1 MLKRKSKRVLSIVLA
16 VAMIIGLFPIAAFA
30 EGVDGTTA
38 SDNTIALPTASND
51 TIFANGTPITITE
64 TAPEPG
70 ELVSLTNLKETG
82 ADAYVSW
89 QDNGTTKYVGVS
101 RDITVV
107 GGKYADGNAVSVP
120 STSITMTG
128 GTVNNIYGGNWGI
141 RDNVSTHTSIVTGDV
156 TMNFSDGAV
165 VLNLLHGGGAFNTNV
180 QGTVYM
186 KFNNVKNMNE
196 KSKGIWPYINGG
208 VYGNGSEGSRDIANG
223 KMNTNAV
230 VNNVEINA
238 TNSNLYLLGAGG
250 SGSTKVKN
258 GKVTLNNC
266 TLTSLYLSGINGEV
280 ENSTITAE
288 GCTITDFAATNR
300 GFVGTGEVSFINSTI
315 TDFRTGATEG
325 CFASD
330 SGTPDGSGVTQSVTY
345 HIDSNTTIKNSL
357 MTPYI
362 TREKGGTF
370 QNTFKNV
377 TIDSEKPLK
386 MAISDFQYD
395 ENLYQKSFSVPE
407 DSTLTLNNVQLS
419 IADNNTLENI
429 GTIKMDNTSSITIPP
444 GATLKNAGTING
456 TVTGQIDQYVAR
468 VNGVGYDTLEEAIE
482 AAAPGGTITLVKNVE
497 IADQISLP
505 ANATLDGAGH
515 TLTYTGGSAD
525 SPTSQGFL
533 NTINDNVTIKNVT
546 IEAPYIKHAV
556 QFYRTEGGTLDNVTI
571 NGAAWTA
578 VLVNG
583 STGINIVDCDLNPAA
598 TAYANIDFSMGSSVT
613 TVPSMTVN
621 NVSFNYDK
629 PAVWVDNETLNKVK
643 GADSSMANDEAIKAV
658 TDKITYTSPTGGS
671 LNIVFGLNADN
682 SETTTVREEST
693 YQPPYTGKYSY
704 EIFTK
709 VGENG
714 TISVDRYATEGDDV
728 TITVSPDEA
737 YLLDELT
744 VTAGGKEVEV
754 KDNGDGTYTFKMPS
768 ANAKIVVTFA
778 EDPDWEPEPEEPAMP
793 FTDVNEND
801 WFYDVVLYAYDNGLM
816 TGTSADTFAPNTA
829 TTRGMIVS
837 MLARLEGVTSAEDAG
852 FADVAANDW
861 YATAVN
867 WAASVGVVN
876 GYEDNTFR
884 PNAPITREQMAAIL
898 YNYADYKGY
907 DVSARA
913 DLSDYA
919 DAASISSWAED
930 VLAWANA
937 EGLINGM
944 TATTIDPQGATTR
957 AQTAAM
963 FERFLTAH
971 EA

>member
-16 VAMIIGLFPIAAFA
+16 VAMILTMVPFAAFA
-30 EGVDGTTA
+30 ADETTA

-51 TIFANGTPITITE
+51 TIFANGTPITITKTVPE
-64 TAPEPG
+64 SGEPG
-70 ELVSLTNLKETG
+70 TLPNLKETG
-82 ADAYVSW
+82 TAAYVSW

-101 RDITVV
+101 KDITVV
-107 GGKYADGNAVSVP
+107 GGKYADGKAVSVP

-128 GTVNNIYGGNWGI
+128 GTVNNIYGGNYGMK
-141 RDNVSTHTSIVTGDV
+141 DNESTHTSTVTGDV
-156 TMNFSDGAV
+156 TMNFSDDAV
-165 VLNLLHGGGAFNTNV
+165 VLNLLHGGGRFNTNV

-186 KFNNVKNMNE
+186 NFNNVKNMND
-196 KSKGIWPYINGG
+196 KDSGIWPYINGG
-208 VYGNGSEGSRDIANG
+208 VYGNGSEGSRDIPNG

-230 VNNVEINA
+230 VNNVEIKA

-250 SGSTKVKN
+250 SGSTKVKK

-266 TLTSLYLSGINGEV
+266 TLTSLFLGGINGEV

-288 GCTITDFAATNR
+288 DCTITDFAATNR

-315 TDFRTGATEG
+315 TNFQTGANEG

-345 HIDSNTTIKNSL
+345 HIDSNTTITNSL

-362 TREKGGTF
+362 TREKSGTF

-377 TIDSEKPLK
+377 TIDSEKPLNI
-386 MAISDFQYD
+386 AISKFQYD
-395 ENLYQKSFSVPE
+395 KDAYQTSFSVPE

-419 IADNNTLENI
+419 IADNNILENI
-429 GTIKMDNTSSITIPP
+429 GTIKMDNASSITIPE

-456 TVTGQIDQYVAR
+456 TVDGQIYQYVAR
-468 VNGVGYDTLEEAIE
+468 VNGVGYDTLEKAIE
-482 AAAPGGTITLVKNVE
+482 AAAPGDTITLVKNVE

-515 TLTYTGGSAD
+515 TLTYTGTTENISGGAFNI
-525 SPTSQGFL
+525 T
-533 NTINDNVTIKNVT
+533 NDNVTINDLT
-546 IEAPYIKHAV
+546 INAGGLKHGV
-556 QFYRTEGGTLDNVTI
+556 QFYCTKGGELNGVTI
-571 NGAAWTA
+571 NGGVYTS
-578 VLVNG
+578 VIVNG
-583 STGINIVDCDLNPAA
+583 ATNVDIIDCVLNPADG
-598 TAYANIDFSMGSSVT
+598 AYTNIEYAMGGEVT
-613 TVPSMTVN
+613 TIPSMNIN
-621 NVSFNYDK
+621 NVTFDSSK
-629 PAVWVDNETLNKVK
+629 PAVWADKDTTDRVETQMVGSQTN
-643 GADSSMANDEAIKAV
+643 EAILAKIL
-658 TDKITYTSPTGGS
+658 DNITYTSPNGGS
-671 LNIVFGLNADN
+671 LAIAAGFSDGNLVGY
-682 SETTTVREEST
+682 EEST

-737 YLLDELT
+737 YLLDELA
-744 VTAGGKEVEV
+744 VTANGKEVEV

-768 ANAKIVVTFA
+768 ADAKIVVTFA
-778 EDPDWEPEPEEPAMP
+778 EDPDWEPAPEMP
-793 FTDVNEND
+793 FTDVNDND

-816 TGTSADTFAPNTA
+816 TGVSATEFAPNQT

-852 FADVAANDW
+852 FGDVAENDW

-913 DLSDYA
+913 DLSGYA
-919 DAASISSWAED
+919 DAANISSWAED